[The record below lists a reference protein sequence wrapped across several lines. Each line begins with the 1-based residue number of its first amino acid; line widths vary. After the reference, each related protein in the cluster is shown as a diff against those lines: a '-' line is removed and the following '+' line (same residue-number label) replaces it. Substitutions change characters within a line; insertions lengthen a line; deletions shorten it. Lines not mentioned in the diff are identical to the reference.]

1 MKRPTIIFI
10 FLACF
15 AVICLGQRRPRY
27 ARQIIQLTEP
37 EVTSTI
43 RFEEALAQQQIV
55 RRFSG
60 QSLSRNI
67 IGQLAWAGQ
76 GVIDQANGLRTSQ
89 SDGTTY
95 PIQLHIATYEGTF
108 VYRPADHSLEQTS
121 NQDIRSLLEANVS
134 TQEPIIGT
142 GCSIIFVGNTRSQSA
157 RVTNRFKYLMNI
169 EVGRMAQNIQLQA
182 VCLNLGSVGV
192 GDFDTRDIIRVTGLS
207 RSQEPLYMIFVGYPA
222 GQEAG
227 ATSSDQGSSRT
238 KRAALIIASG
248 NFQEDELFQTKRVLD
263 AAQIETVIA
272 APRTGIIRGAAG
284 IPAEAGILVDQ
295 LNVDDFDAIIF
306 VTGTGT
312 AEYATQPLIANIIT
326 ETVRKGK
333 ILGAIGVA
341 PSLLANAGVLYGR
354 RATSFVSERAILI
367 QGGAIYT
374 GTPVEQ
380 EGNIITA
387 SGPQS
392 AMDFGRAIADALIV
406 R

>member
-15 AVICLGQRRPRY
+15 AVICLGQRRPRF

-43 RFEEALAQQQIV
+43 RFEEALDQQRV
-55 RRFSG
+55 VSRFNG

-76 GVIDQANGLRTSQ
+76 GVIDKASGLRTSR
-89 SDGTTY
+89 SNGSTY
-95 PIQLHIATYEGTF
+95 SIQLRIATDEGTF
-108 VYRPADHSLEQTS
+108 IYRPDDHSLEQTS
-121 NQDIRSLLEANVS
+121 DQDMRGLLEANVS
-134 TQEPIIGT
+134 TQEPVTGT
-142 GCSIIFVGNTRSQSA
+142 GCCIVFVGNTRSQTA
-157 RVTNRFKYLMNI
+157 RATNRFKYQMNI

-192 GDFDTRDIIRVTGLS
+192 GDFNTRDIIRVTGLS
-207 RSQEPLYMIFVGYPA
+207 RSQEPLYMIFVGYPT
-222 GQEAG
+222 GQEADG
-227 ATSSDQGSSRT
+227 TSSDQGSSRT

-248 NFQEDELFQTKRVLD
+248 NFQEDELFLTKRVLE
-263 AAQIETVIA
+263 AAQVETVIA

-284 IPAEAGILVDQ
+284 MPTEAGMLIDQ
-295 LNVDDFDAIIF
+295 LKVNDFDAIIF
-306 VTGTGT
+306 VTGAGT
-312 AEYATQPLIANIIT
+312 AEYAGKPLITNIIT
-326 ETVRKGK
+326 ETVRQGK

-341 PSLLANAGVLYGR
+341 PSLLANAGVLFGR
-354 RATSFVSERAILI
+354 RATSFVSEQAMLI
-367 QGGAIYT
+367 QAGAIYT
-374 GTPVEQ
+374 GAPVEQ

-387 SGPQS
+387 SGPQ
-392 AMDFGRAIADALIV
+392 AATDFGRAIANALIL